1 MEKKMKDLLEKT
13 KVNYYNEIDDE
24 QSFKIFKEIYEKTG
38 DKEAE
43 YFLGSMYFL
52 GIGTEQN
59 LEEAYKIMSELYSED
74 RRAKERIAAM
84 YLDGIYLEQNDN
96 KAFEIYKELVE
107 DEKDD
112 TGYDNYMLGLC
123 YKAGFGTEI
132 DLDKAFKYIKKG
144 AELGFEMAYSW
155 LGYMYFQGEGTE
167 INDPEAIKYL
177 SKAVDFDNEN
187 TSMAQYVL
195 GAIYYEGKENGMDV
209 EENKEYGLELLKK
222 SAEAGNEDAKKMIEN
237 LI

>member
-1 MEKKMKDLLEKT
+1 MKDLLEKT
-13 KVNYYNEIDDE
+13 KENYYNDIDDE
-24 QSFKIFKEIYEKTG
+24 QSFKTFKEIYEETG

-43 YFLGSMYFL
+43 YFLGEMYYL

-59 LEEAYKIMSELYSED
+59 LEEAYRIMSELYSED
-74 RRAKERIAAM
+74 RRAREKIAAM
-84 YLDGIYLEQNDN
+84 YINGIYLEQNDD

-132 DLDKAFKYIKKG
+132 DLDKAFKYMKKG

-177 SKAVDFDNEN
+177 SKAVNYENEN

-222 SAEAGNEDAKKMIEN
+222 SAEAGNEEAKKMVEN
-237 LI
+237 LNIN